1 MILIKIYIAEAVDL
15 YKEEG
20 FSKKVAE
27 WNQLRKQAVELA
39 LKVLIDWLVDWLIDW
54 LIKWLSDWMSD
65 WLIDWLIDWFSS
77 GNAAAPASK
86 GTDQQDEVW
95 GHRRSVNKSRAPS

>member
-1 MILIKIYIAEAVDL
+1 MIWYLFTMAGWEITIIISMILKIMIILIKMILIKFYIAEAVDL

-39 LKVLIDWLVDWLIDW
+39 LKVLID
-54 LIKWLSDWMSD
+54 
-65 WLIDWLIDWFSS
+65 
-77 GNAAAPASK
+77 
-86 GTDQQDEVW
+86 
-95 GHRRSVNKSRAPS
+95 

>member
-1 MILIKIYIAEAVDL
+1 MAGWEITIIISMILKIMIILIKMILIKIYIAEAVDL

-39 LKVLIDWLVDWLIDW
+39 LKVLID
-54 LIKWLSDWMSD
+54 
-65 WLIDWLIDWFSS
+65 
-77 GNAAAPASK
+77 
-86 GTDQQDEVW
+86 
-95 GHRRSVNKSRAPS
+95 